1 MSSALSIKKSSEGC
15 YREVVGRRPFLAFLR
30 EVVAEWQR
38 DAALTLGAALA
49 YYTLFAMA
57 PLLVLVIAVAGL
69 VFGDAAA
76 QGQIVAQISGLMG
89 PDSANLIEDMIVRA
103 SRPTSGIVATVV
115 SLGTMLVGASGV
127 FGQLQSSLNQIFG
140 AVASQRRGWLLGM
153 LRQRLAHFGMIMAI
167 GFLLLVSLVLSA
179 VVAALHEFIE
189 FHLPALAD
197 TLPLLNFGLS
207 FVVVTLLFALIYKM
221 LPDIRL
227 AWRDVWFGALFT
239 ALLFT
244 VGKSIIGFYLGRAGT
259 TSVYGAAGS
268 LVLVLL
274 WIYYSAQILFLG
286 AEFTEVYSRCY
297 GSRRGKAKE
306 RVAEPLPSACRDED
320 AAGRPGAPPIHLGDP

>member
-1 MSSALSIKKSSEGC
+1 M
-15 YREVVGRRPFLAFLR
+15 RRVLRTPFLGFLR

-69 VFGDAAA
+69 ALGRAAA
-76 QGQIVAQISGLMG
+76 QGEIVAQIGGLMG
-89 PDSANLIEDMIVRA
+89 PEGAKMIEEMIVRA
-103 SRPTSGIVATVV
+103 SRPASGIAATLV
-115 SLGTMLVGASGV
+115 SLGTMALGASGV
-127 FGQLQSSLNQIFG
+127 FGQLQSSLNKIFG
-140 AVASQRRGWLLGM
+140 GESSRSGGLRGAI
-153 LRQRLAHFGMIMAI
+153 RQRLSHFGMIVAI

-179 VVAALHEFIE
+179 VVAALHGFLEVR
-189 FHLPALAD
+189 LPVLAVV
-197 TLPLLNFGLS
+197 LPSLNFALS
-207 FVVVTLLFALIYKM
+207 FVVVTGLFALVYKV
-221 LPDIRL
+221 LPDVRL
-227 AWRDVWFGALFT
+227 AWRDVWLGATVT

-244 VGKSIIGFYLGRAGT
+244 VGKSVIGFYLGRAGT

-297 GSRRGKAKE
+297 GSRQGRE
-306 RVAEPLPSACRDED
+306 RERLPEPA
-320 AAGRPGAPPIHLGDP
+320 GAPSPT

>member
-1 MSSALSIKKSSEGC
+1 M
-15 YREVVGRRPFLAFLR
+15 EVVPRRPLVEFLR

-69 VFGDAAA
+69 ALGNAAA
-76 QGQIVAQISGLMG
+76 QGQIVAQIGGLMG
-89 PDSANLIEDMIVRA
+89 PEGAKMIEEMIVRA
-103 SRPTSGIVATVV
+103 SRPAAGILATIV
-115 SLGTMLVGASGV
+115 SLGTMMLGASGV

-140 AVASQRRGWLLGM
+140 AVASRRSGLLGM
-153 LRQRLAHFGMIMAI
+153 VRQRLAHFGMIVAI

-179 VVAALHEFIE
+179 VVAALHDFLE
-189 FHLPALAD
+189 FHLPALA
-197 TLPLLNFGLS
+197 TALPLLNFALS
-207 FVVVTLLFALIYKM
+207 FVVVTGLFALIYKV

-227 AWRDVWFGALFT
+227 AWRDVWLGATFT

-244 VGKSIIGFYLGRAGT
+244 LGKSVIGFYLGRAGT

-297 GSRRGKAKE
+297 GSRRGQAKE
-306 RVAEPLPSACRDED
+306 RVRDPVVAVKVRE
-320 AAGRPGAPPIHLGDP
+320 

>member
-1 MSSALSIKKSSEGC
+1 MKRVAG
-15 YREVVGRRPFLAFLR
+15 GHFLDFLR

-38 DAALTLGAALA
+38 DAALTMGAALA

-69 VFGDAAA
+69 ALGRAAA
-76 QGQIVAQISGLMG
+76 QGEIVAQIGGLMG
-89 PDSANLIEDMIVRA
+89 PEGAKMIEEMIVRA
-103 SRPTSGIVATVV
+103 SRPASGIVATLV
-115 SLGTMLVGASGV
+115 SLGTMALGASGV

-140 AVASQRRGWLLGM
+140 GELRYKGGLRGVIH
-153 LRQRLAHFGMIMAI
+153 QRLSHFGMIVAI

-179 VVAALHEFIE
+179 VVAALHGFLEVR
-189 FHLPALAD
+189 LPVLAVV
-197 TLPLLNFGLS
+197 LPSLNFALS
-207 FVVVTLLFALIYKM
+207 FVVVTGLFALIYKV
-221 LPDIRL
+221 LPDVRL
-227 AWRDVWFGALFT
+227 AWRDVWLGATVT

-244 VGKSIIGFYLGRAGT
+244 VGKSVIGFYLGRAGT

-297 GSRRGKAKE
+297 GSRLGREKQ
-306 RVAEPLPSACRDED
+306 RVPEPV
-320 AAGRPGAPPIHLGDP
+320 APPSQS

>member
-1 MSSALSIKKSSEGC
+1 VA
-15 YREVVGRRPFLAFLR
+15 RRGVLAFLR
-30 EVVAEWQR
+30 EVIDEWQR

-69 VFGDAAA
+69 ALGRAAA
-76 QGQIVAQISGLMG
+76 QGEIVAQIGHLMG
-89 PDSANLIEDMIVRA
+89 PDGARAIEEMIVRA
-103 SRPTSGIVATVV
+103 SAPASGITASLV
-115 SLGTMLVGASGV
+115 SVGTMTIGATGV

-140 AVASQRRGWLLGM
+140 ALPSTRGWFSGVILQRLSQLGM
-153 LRQRLAHFGMIMAI
+153 IVAI

-179 VVAALHEFIE
+179 VVAALHDM
-189 FHLPALAD
+189 LQTQVPALAAV
-197 TLPLLNFGLS
+197 LPTLNFVLS
-207 FVVVTLLFALIYKM
+207 FVVVTGLFAMIYKV
-221 LPDIRL
+221 LPDVRL
-227 AWRDVWFGALFT
+227 AWWDVWLGAVVT

-244 VGKSIIGFYLGRAGT
+244 VGKSLIGFWLGRAGT

-286 AEFTEVYSRCY
+286 AEYTEVYSRRY
-297 GSRRGKAKE
+297 GSRPDRARE
-306 RVAEPLPSACRDED
+306 RPADPFAPKTEPVD
-320 AAGRPGAPPIHLGDP
+320 PPVL

>member
-1 MSSALSIKKSSEGC
+1 M
-15 YREVVGRRPFLAFLR
+15 RRVARSHFLGFLR

-69 VFGDAAA
+69 ALGRAAA
-76 QGQIVAQISGLMG
+76 QGEIVAQIGGLMG
-89 PDSANLIEDMIVRA
+89 PDGAKMIEEMIVRA
-103 SRPTSGIVATVV
+103 SRPASGIVATLV
-115 SLGTMLVGASGV
+115 SVGTMALGASGV
-127 FGQLQSSLNQIFG
+127 VGQLQSSLNQIFG
-140 AVASQRRGWLLGM
+140 GEPRHGGGIRGVV
-153 LRQRLAHFGMIMAI
+153 RQRLSHFGMIVAI

-179 VVAALHEFIE
+179 VVAALHDFLESRVPGLAVL
-189 FHLPALAD
+189 LPS
-197 TLPLLNFGLS
+197 LNFALS
-207 FVVVTLLFALIYKM
+207 FVVPTGLFALIYKV
-221 LPDIRL
+221 LPDVRL
-227 AWRDVWFGALFT
+227 TWRDVWLGAAFT

-244 VGKSIIGFYLGRAGT
+244 VGKSVIGLYLGRAGT

-297 GSRRGKAKE
+297 GSRRGLE
-306 RVAEPLPSACRDED
+306 REHVTEPV
-320 AAGRPGAPPIHLGDP
+320 PG